1 MYGGGKFLK
10 TFLDFYL
17 SAVSGLS
24 CVMQDLCS
32 GTWILQLWRMG
43 SVVEASE
50 LSFSAACGWDLNSLS
65 RDQIHIPCSASW
77 TLNRWTTREFQ
88 KIYIFSKW
96 YENTNFNISKLIN
109 SPQLYK
115 NYFKNKS
122 LINTSSTHIPQNL
135 RHNVLQRILLSNLFY
150 QEYVRHQFSS
160 VPQSCPTLQLH
171 ESQHA
176 RPPCPPPTP
185 GVYSNSCPSN
195 ST

>member
-1 MYGGGKFLK
+1 M
-10 TFLDFYL
+10 
-17 SAVSGLS
+17 SGLS

-32 GTWILQLWRMG
+32 GTWILQLWCMV

-65 RDQIHIPCSASW
+65 RDQIHIPCSARW
-77 TLNRWTTREFQ
+77 ILNCWTTREFQ

-150 QEYVRHQFSS
+150 QEYVQHQFSS
-160 VPQSCPTLQLH
+160 VPQSCPTLCDSMNH
-171 ESQHA
+171 S
-176 RPPCPPPTP
+176 TP
-185 GVYSNSCPSN
+185 GLPVHHQLPESIQTHVHRVQHTKVQYHRFQIISS
-195 ST
+195 